1 MVAKRKLPCKMSP
14 LLPHDTTQPP
24 PSACDCPP
32 LQKEI
37 KMFRWWCWWRFR
49 IPLKSFCHQFQ
60 ENSWCC
66 ACAWAGILLMGTYY
80 NRGRNGGQGAVK
92 MANKVNNKLNS
103 ITLLFG
109 WNIYFVTF
117 ANPGRPFKPVVVTW
131 WPGKVSSAQKD
142 FNLSAKNLLLL

>member
-14 LLPHDTTQPP
+14 LLPHDTTRPPP
-24 PSACDCPP
+24 PSPETVP
-32 LQKEI
+32 LCRRRLKCSDGGVGGVSE
-37 KMFRWWCWWRFR
+37 FRWSHSVTSSRKTPDVAHVPG
-49 IPLKSFCHQFQ
+49 IP
-60 ENSWCC
+60 
-66 ACAWAGILLMGTYY
+66 LMGTYC
-80 NRGRNGGQGAVK
+80 NRWRNGGQGAVK

-117 ANPGRPFKPVVVTW
+117 ANPGRPFIPVVVTW